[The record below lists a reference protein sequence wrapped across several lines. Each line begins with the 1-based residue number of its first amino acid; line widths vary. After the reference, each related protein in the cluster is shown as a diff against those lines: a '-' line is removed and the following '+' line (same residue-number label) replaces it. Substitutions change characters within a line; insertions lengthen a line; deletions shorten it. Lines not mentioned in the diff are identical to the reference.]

1 MTDNSGTSGT
11 YVGGNISGTG
21 IAVGAGA
28 TSNVSIANA
37 ADQQQL
43 LKLIEELKAEIQ
55 KSSMPDAMKSTI
67 VGSVVQPMH
76 EGVKTPEA
84 KGKLE
89 SGLEKLN
96 LLLKAS
102 GAAQSELATI
112 GTIAGTIAKFGGI
125 AVSTFHAVAP
135 FLAGFL

>member
-11 YVGGNISGTG
+11 YVGGSISGTG

-28 TSNVSIANA
+28 SVHNSIGNA

-43 LKLIEELKAEIQ
+43 AKLIEELKAEIQ

-67 VGSVVQPMH
+67 VESVVQPMSQD
-76 EGVKTPEA
+76 VKAPEA
-84 KGKLE
+84 KSKLE

-96 LLLKAS
+96 LLVKAS

-112 GTIAGTIAKFGGI
+112 GSIAGMIARFGGI
-125 AVSTFHAVAP
+125 AFHAVAP
-135 FLAGFL
+135 FLAGLL

>member
-11 YVGGNISGTG
+11 YVGGGISGTG

-28 TSNVSIANA
+28 SANATIGNA

-43 LKLIEELKAEIQ
+43 IKLIEELKAEIQ
-55 KSSMPDAMKSTI
+55 KSSIPDAMKSTI
-67 VGSVVQPMH
+67 VESVVQPMSKD
-76 EGVKTPEA
+76 VKAPEA
-84 KGKLE
+84 KSKLE

-96 LLLKAS
+96 LLVKAS

-112 GTIAGTIAKFGGI
+112 GNIAGTIAKFCGI
-125 AVSTFHAVAP
+125 AFHTVAP
-135 FLAGFL
+135 FLAGVL

>member
-1 MTDNSGTSGT
+1 MTDNSGT
-11 YVGGNISGTG
+11 YVGGGISGTG
-21 IAVGAGA
+21 IAVGQGA

-43 LKLIEELKAEIQ
+43 LKLIEDLKAEIQ

-67 VGSVVQPMH
+67 VESVVQPMQQD
-76 EGVKTPEA
+76 VKAPEA

-96 LLLKAS
+96 LLVKAS
-102 GAAQSELATI
+102 GAAQSELSTI
-112 GTIAGTIAKFGGI
+112 GAIAGMIAKFGGI
-125 AVSTFHAVAP
+125 AFHTVAP
-135 FLAGFL
+135 FLAGFGL